1 MLVLVSTVMYPQAE
15 VYFYTDSHT
24 NVKLSITIALL
35 EVCLLSFHI
44 IQYWNSLPKKALG
57 YIRRLFP

>member
-24 NVKLSITIALL
+24 NVKTLHYYCSMGSVSAKLSHYSIL
-35 EVCLLSFHI
+35 EFST
-44 IQYWNSLPKKALG
+44 
-57 YIRRLFP
+57 